1 MSKKKTKGK
10 KGKSIDIAIIF
21 GVPSMGRET
30 KKNNRQKLANGGL
43 PYFMGNAYPS
53 SDTDRISRGGGA
65 AFAGVKFRG
74 VR

>member
-1 MSKKKTKGK
+1 MAKKKTKNKQGE
-10 KGKSIDIAIIF
+10 SFDVAIIF

-30 KKNNRQKLANGGL
+30 KKNNRQKLSHGGQ

-53 SDTDRISRGGGA
+53 TDTDRISRGGGA

-74 VR
+74 VK